1 MFRATHGQQAVT
13 APLPRNIP
21 AHKSD
26 EPRTTNPRLLHTQV
40 HNMVATRRGTKVA
53 PEAAPAASTLSAPPK
68 RGRKMAIVEEATETA
83 PAATKATKSTT
94 RRKAKAEP
102 TPEPEPVVEEAP
114 TVKKTRATR
123 AAKTETIEEAP
134 APVAP
139 KRATRGRKASTP
151 IVEEP
156 AVEEATEGEESEV
169 PQEPVKIQ
177 VATRARKAPVKKT
190 PAKKAEP
197 AVVEEPVAEEEEE
210 VPRTATRMRKTVT
223 IQEPVAEEA
232 PKPASRARK
241 APIKKAPAA
250 KAVDAPAVENTIAAE
265 PIKPASRARKT
276 AAPLDT
282 APVLAPPSRATRTT
296 RNAELPPP
304 SPLKAPARKP
314 TKKATPA
321 KPAKIVVE
329 EPAPVDAMDVDEL
342 IVEEIVAA
350 PEPVQ
355 EPFTEYPAVPS
366 TPAHFAQPLTNKRAM
381 FELPQ
386 YPKTPAHIVAP
397 ITSRAALA
405 ALPGYPKTP
414 AHIRA
419 PISNKAA
426 MAEMPGYPKTP
437 AHIKAP
443 VAASPDTDV
452 LMTEL
457 PEEYPKT
464 PAHIKAPLAAK
475 DALNELP
482 GYPETPA
489 HIKAPLSSRQALAE
503 LPDYPKT
510 PAHILAQ
517 SRLSIIEEA
526 SMEITLTPQPG
537 MPPVAF
543 FSVPQTPAAQCSPAH
558 IAKKEIF
565 TPQGATPAVVFHAP
579 CTPRAQSSPEHVA
592 VKETFTPPTATPAIV
607 FHAPTTPR
615 AQSSPEHVAIKEIF
629 TPATAAPAVVFQA
642 PTTPRAQS
650 SPEHVAVKEVFTP
663 ATEEAEVE
671 EVAIAAVVSPSQA
684 VTPVRDNTPEIVQR
698 TPAVRFTAPS
708 TPRAQSS
715 PEHVAPKE
723 IFTPFTAA
731 PAVELKAPST
741 PPAQT
746 SPEHIANKENFTPPS
761 AAPVTPV
768 RAASA
773 NRKVL
778 GELPDYPTTPA
789 LAMEAAIQEEIRAS
803 AKKQT
808 PSPSHF
814 STHDASFDE
823 ASEVNDLSISEL
835 QNENTPAAEKPQ
847 PQFAPLQLKPL
858 TLAPPTTKTPF
869 FAPPTF
875 TPSVFTP
882 RASSSLFSAPAQKSP
897 AKTAT
902 FAPGTN
908 FSASTMVSPM
918 KSSLRSPVKSSLR
931 SPEKRRTSKT
941 PKKAVTWDDSEEEK
955 SLLFDGPLQGLTF
968 YVEVMS
974 DSGKNQSFLF
984 ETLLMDLGAKI
995 QKEWSDAAITH
1006 VLYKDGSHDT
1016 LKKVVASKGAI
1027 KAVNVSW
1034 ALECDASKKR
1044 VDETRYLVNLAAA
1057 LPASPKVSMVPCTP
1071 AKTPSKYALPASAER
1086 SQPATP
1092 TSSEFDRSFNA
1103 DDKENSELGIYFE
1116 PDGKMAVRTLPQKKS
1131 NFLMS
1136 RSPIKT
1142 PSKQRMMTATPM
1154 RPFSTTKKRSAE
1166 VFAGITMAPPK
1177 KLRLF

>member
-1 MFRATHGQQAVT
+1 
-13 APLPRNIP
+13 
-21 AHKSD
+21 
-26 EPRTTNPRLLHTQV
+26 
-40 HNMVATRRGTKVA
+40 MVATRRGTKAA
-53 PEAAPAASTLSAPPK
+53 PEAAPAATTLSAPPK
-68 RGRKMAIVEEATETA
+68 RGRKKATVEEATESTPAPTKGTKTTA
-83 PAATKATKSTT
+83 K
-94 RRKAKAEP
+94 RKAKAEP
-102 TPEPEPVVEEAP
+102 TPEPEPLVEEAP

-123 AAKTETIEEAP
+123 AARTETIEEGP
-134 APVAP
+134 AVVAP
-139 KRATRGRKASTP
+139 KRATRGRKASTL
-151 IVEEP
+151 ILEEAIEEEEP
-156 AVEEATEGEESEV
+156 EM
-169 PQEPVKIQ
+169 PQQPVKIQ

-190 PAKKAEP
+190 PAKKAES
-197 AVVEEPVAEEEEE
+197 AIIEEPTAEEDEE
-210 VPRTATRMRKTVT
+210 VPRTATRTRKTVT
-223 IQEPVAEEA
+223 IEEPIAEEA
-232 PKPASRARK
+232 PKPALRARK
-241 APIKKAPAA
+241 APTRKTAAA
-250 KAVDAPAVENTIAAE
+250 KTVDTLAVENTTAVE
-265 PIKPASRARKT
+265 PTKPAPRVRK
-276 AAPLDT
+276 AATPLDT
-282 APVLAPPSRATRTT
+282 APVLAPPSRTSRTI
-296 RNAELPPP
+296 RSAELPPA

-314 TKKATPA
+314 TKKSTSV
-321 KPAKIVVE
+321 KPSQVVVE
-329 EPAPVDAMDVDEL
+329 ESAPEDATGVDEMV
-342 IVEEIVAA
+342 VEKTVVA

-366 TPAHFAQPLTNKRAM
+366 TPAHLAQPLTSKRAV

-405 ALPGYPKTP
+405 ALPGYPNTP
-414 AHIRA
+414 AHIKA

-443 VAASPDTDV
+443 IAASPDTDV
-452 LMTEL
+452 LMTEM
-457 PEEYPKT
+457 PEEYPKTPAHIQAPLSSKAALKEMPNYPET

-475 DALNELP
+475 DAMNELP
-482 GYPETPA
+482 GYPNTPA
-489 HIKAPLSSRQALAE
+489 HIKAPLGSRQALAE
-503 LPDYPKT
+503 LPDYPRT
-510 PAHILAQ
+510 PAHIKAQ

-526 SMEITLTPQPG
+526 SMETTLTPQPG

-558 IAKKEIF
+558 IAKKENF
-565 TPQGATPAVVFHAP
+565 TPRAAAPAVVLLAP

-592 VKETFTPPTATPAIV
+592 VKESFTPPAATPAVIFHAPTTPRAQSSPEHVAVKEIFTPTTTTPAVV
-607 FHAPTTPR
+607 FQAPTTPR

-629 TPATAAPAVVFQA
+629 TPTTEEVGVEGVPTAAAA
-642 PTTPRAQS
+642 RPT
-650 SPEHVAVKEVFTP
+650 
-663 ATEEAEVE
+663 
-671 EVAIAAVVSPSQA
+671 QA

-731 PAVELKAPST
+731 PAVQLKAPST

-803 AKKQT
+803 ARKQT

-814 STHDASFDE
+814 STHDLSFDE
-823 ASEVNDLSISEL
+823 ANEANDLSISEL
-835 QNENTPAAEKPQ
+835 QNENTPAAETLQ
-847 PQFAPLQLKPL
+847 PQFAPLKLKPL

-882 RASSSLFSAPAQKSP
+882 RASSSLFSAPAQTSP

-908 FSASTMVSPM
+908 FSASTVVSPM

-955 SLLFDGPLQGLTF
+955 SLLFDGPLQGLSF
-968 YVEVMS
+968 YVNVVS
-974 DSGKNQSFLF
+974 DSGKDQSFLF

-995 QKEWSDAAITH
+995 VKDWSDATITH

-1034 ALECDASKKR
+1034 ALECEASRKR

-1057 LPASPKVSMVPCTP
+1057 LPTSPKVSLIPCTP

>member
-1 MFRATHGQQAVT
+1 
-13 APLPRNIP
+13 
-21 AHKSD
+21 
-26 EPRTTNPRLLHTQV
+26 
-40 HNMVATRRGTKVA
+40 MVATRRGTKAA
-53 PEAAPAASTLSAPPK
+53 PEAALAASTLSAPPK
-68 RGRKMAIVEEATETA
+68 RGRKKAVVEEATEPA
-83 PAATKATKSTT
+83 PAATKAPKATTK
-94 RRKAKAEP
+94 RKAKAEP
-102 TPEPEPVVEEAP
+102 TPEPEPVIEEAP

-123 AAKTETIEEAP
+123 AARTGTIEEEP

-139 KRATRGRKASTP
+139 KRATRGRKGSTP

-156 AVEEATEGEESEV
+156 AVEETIEEEEHEM
-169 PQEPVKIQ
+169 PQHPVKIQ

-190 PAKKAEP
+190 PAKKVEP
-197 AVVEEPVAEEEEE
+197 IIVEETAAEEEEE
-210 VPRTATRMRKTVT
+210 VPRTATRTRKTVS
-223 IQEPVAEEA
+223 IEEPVAEEA
-232 PKPASRARK
+232 TKPASRARK
-241 APIKKAPAA
+241 APIRKAPAA
-250 KAVDAPAVENTIAAE
+250 KAAEAPAPENTIAAE
-265 PIKPASRARKT
+265 PIKPTSRARKA
-276 AAPLDT
+276 AAPLD
-282 APVLAPPSRATRTT
+282 AVPVLAPPSRATRTT
-296 RNAELPPP
+296 RNAELPTA

-321 KPAKIVVE
+321 KPGKVVVE
-329 EPAPVDAMDVDEL
+329 ELTPVDAMDVDET
-342 IVEEIVAA
+342 VEETVAA

-366 TPAHFAQPLTNKRAM
+366 TPVHTAQPLTNKRAM

-414 AHIRA
+414 AHIKA
-419 PISNKAA
+419 PISTKAA

-443 VAASPDTDV
+443 MAVKEAMD
-452 LMTEL
+452 
-457 PEEYPKT
+457 
-464 PAHIKAPLAAK
+464 
-475 DALNELP
+475 ELP
-482 GYPETPA
+482 GYPKTPA

-510 PAHILAQ
+510 PAHVMTQ

-526 SMEITLTPQPG
+526 SMETTLTPQPG

-543 FSVPQTPAAQCSPAH
+543 FAVPRTPAAQCSPAH
-558 IAKKEIF
+558 VAKKEVF
-565 TPQGATPAVVFHAP
+565 TPQGATPAVVLHAP

-592 VKETFTPPTATPAIV
+592 VKETFTPQTATPAVI
-607 FHAPTTPR
+607 FQAPTTPR
-615 AQSSPEHVAIKEIF
+615 AQSSPEHVAVKEIF
-629 TPATAAPAVVFQA
+629 TPAAATPAVVFQA

-663 ATEEAEVE
+663 AAETSEKAQVQ
-671 EVAIAAVVSPSQA
+671 EVTAAAVASPSQA
-684 VTPVRDNTPEIVQR
+684 VTPIRDNTPEIVQR

-708 TPRAQSS
+708 TPPAQCS
-715 PEHVAPKE
+715 PEHIAPKE
-723 IFTPFTAA
+723 IFTPFTAT

-746 SPEHIANKENFTPPS
+746 SPDHIANKENLTPPS

-768 RAASA
+768 RATSA
-773 NRKVL
+773 NRKAL

-814 STHDASFDE
+814 SAHDTSFDE

-835 QNENTPAAEKPQ
+835 QNENTPAAEKTQ
-847 PQFAPLQLKPL
+847 TQFAPLQLKPL

-882 RASSSLFSAPAQKSP
+882 RASSSLFSAPAQTSP
-897 AKTAT
+897 TKTAT

-908 FSASTMVSPM
+908 FSASTTVSPM

-968 YVEVMS
+968 YVDVVS

-1006 VLYKDGSHDT
+1006 VLYKDGNHDT
-1016 LKKVVASKGAI
+1016 LKKVVASKGSI

-1034 ALECDASKKR
+1034 ALECEANKKR
-1044 VDETRYLVNLAAA
+1044 VDETRYLVNLSTA

-1071 AKTPSKYALPASAER
+1071 AKTPSKYALPPSSER

>member
-13 APLPRNIP
+13 ALLPCNIP
-21 AHKSD
+21 AHRSD
-26 EPRTTNPRLLHTQV
+26 KPPTTNLQLLHTQA
-40 HNMVATRRGTKVA
+40 HNMVATRRGTKAA
-53 PEAAPAASTLSAPPK
+53 PEAAPAASALSAPPK
-68 RGRKMAIVEEATETA
+68 RGRKKAAVEEAAEPA
-83 PAATKATKSTT
+83 PAATKATKTT
-94 RRKAKAEP
+94 AKRKAKTEP

-123 AAKTETIEEAP
+123 AAKTETIEEEP
-134 APVAP
+134 AHVAP

-156 AVEEATEGEESEV
+156 IVEEAVEEEE
-169 PQEPVKIQ
+169 PDMPKQPVKIQ

-190 PAKKAEP
+190 PAKKTEP
-197 AVVEEPVAEEEEE
+197 IIVEEPVAEEEEE
-210 VPRTATRMRKTVT
+210 VPRTATRTRKTVT
-223 IQEPVAEEA
+223 IEEPIAEEA

-241 APIKKAPAA
+241 APIRKAPAA
-250 KAVDAPAVENTIAAE
+250 KAAEAPAVENTIHAE
-265 PIKPASRARKT
+265 PIKPASRARKA

-282 APVLAPPSRATRTT
+282 APVLAPPNRATRTT
-296 RNAELPPP
+296 RNVELPPA

-321 KPAKIVVE
+321 KPTRAAVE
-329 EPAPVDAMDVDEL
+329 EPALVEAMEVDE
-342 IVEEIVAA
+342 IVEETVAA

-414 AHIRA
+414 AHIKA

-426 MAEMPGYPKTP
+426 LAALPGYPKTP

-452 LMTEL
+452 LMTEM
-457 PEEYPKT
+457 PEEYPKTPAHIQAPISSKAALKEMPSYPGT

-475 DALNELP
+475 DALSELP
-482 GYPETPA
+482 GYPKTPA
-489 HIKAPLSSRQALAE
+489 HIKAPLSSRQALVE

-510 PAHILAQ
+510 PAHITAQ

-526 SMEITLTPQPG
+526 SLESSLISQQPG

-543 FSVPQTPAAQCSPAH
+543 FAVPQTPAAQCSPAH
-558 IAKKEIF
+558 VAKKEVF
-565 TPQGATPAVVFHAP
+565 TPQGATPAVVLHAP
-579 CTPRAQSSPEHVA
+579 STPRAQSSPEHVA
-592 VKETFTPPTATPAIV
+592 VKEIFTPPTATPAVV
-607 FHAPTTPR
+607 FH
-615 AQSSPEHVAIKEIF
+615 
-629 TPATAAPAVVFQA
+629 A

-663 ATEEAEVE
+663 TTEEVEVE
-671 EVAIAAVVSPSQA
+671 GAATAAVFSPSQA

-723 IFTPFTAA
+723 TFTPFAAA

-768 RAASA
+768 RTASA
-773 NRKVL
+773 NRKAL
-778 GELPDYPTTPA
+778 GELPDYPTNPA

-814 STHDASFDE
+814 CTHDASFDE

-835 QNENTPAAEKPQ
+835 QNENTPAAEKSQ

-858 TLAPPTTKTPF
+858 TLAPPTGKTPF

-882 RASSSLFSAPAQKSP
+882 RANSSLIPGPAQISR

-902 FAPGTN
+902 FASGTS

-968 YVEVMS
+968 YVDVFS

-984 ETLLMDLGAKI
+984 ETLLMDMGAKI

-1034 ALECDASKKR
+1034 ALECDSSKKR
-1044 VDETRYLVNLAAA
+1044 IDETRYLVNLSAA
-1057 LPASPKVSMVPCTP
+1057 LPASPKVAMAPCTP
-1071 AKTPSKYALPASAER
+1071 AKTPSKYALPPSAER